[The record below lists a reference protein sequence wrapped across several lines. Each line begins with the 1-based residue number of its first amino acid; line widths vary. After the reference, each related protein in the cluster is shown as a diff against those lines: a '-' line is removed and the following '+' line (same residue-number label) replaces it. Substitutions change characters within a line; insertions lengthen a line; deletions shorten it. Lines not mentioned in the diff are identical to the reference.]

1 MKIAVVGSTGR
12 TGLEIVQQALD
23 AGHEV
28 RAFARPPSKMSLEH
42 AHLETR
48 QIDVLTSPIEADLDG
63 IDAVIVSLGGAE
75 LKDSSTRS
83 EGTKRLVDAM
93 RARGVSRIIVVSTA
107 GVGDSFEQL
116 SPRGQEVGRTVIKE
130 AVEDHGRQEAL
141 VRESGLQWTIARP
154 GGLGTGP
161 QGEYRADSTGSILIG
176 GVDRANV
183 AHFAIRA
190 LTDASTLGQTY
201 GLSNS

>member
-23 AGHEV
+23 AGHDV
-28 RAFARPPSKMSLEH
+28 RALARTPSKMSLQH
-42 AHLETR
+42 ARLETR
-48 QIDVLTSPIEADLDG
+48 EFDILTSSIEDALDG
-63 IDAVIVSLGGAE
+63 IEAVIVSLGGAE

-83 EGTKRLVDAM
+83 EGTRRLVAAM
-93 RARGVSRIIVVSTA
+93 RERGVPRIIVVSTA

-116 SPRGQEVGRTVIKE
+116 SPRGQEVVRTVIKE
-130 AVEDHGRQEAL
+130 AVEDHGRQEKL
-141 VRESGLQWTIARP
+141 VRESTLQWTIARP

-161 QGEYRADSTGSILIG
+161 QGEYKADPTGSILIG

-183 AHFAIRA
+183 AHFTIRA
-190 LTDASTLGQTY
+190 LTDASTIGQVF